1 MALEEGALA
10 ETLPANETIPARGGL
25 RRGKVVLGLALFAGL
40 AALGAF
46 TAGWLD
52 EGTPLTFLGL
62 VRAMPA
68 HLVLVAALLM
78 AADYVM
84 GGLRLHFWLRR
95 LDPGATFGTALKAY
109 LVTLFAGPVSPASAA
124 SAPTQ
129 LATLVRCGVHPARA
143 FAAMLLNYVGILSA
157 LLIVGALGGFYLVSA
172 TELADRLGGF
182 ERSLLTA
189 GIVIPLVFVVAILNP
204 KLAGALARASR
215 TLANKNH
222 NWIGRLLR
230 KFGDKLG
237 KAVDEY
243 RDALAAVRAD
253 WKRPLAGSLTIS
265 VAMLINKC
273 AVALTVAVALGYGG
287 GFVDV
292 AAPHALQQ
300 LFLYF
305 SPTPGGSG
313 VAEASVPV
321 FLSGVVP
328 DGRAAEFAIL
338 WRVFTSYIGIVVGAV
353 AVVLVFARRQRQP

>member
-1 MALEEGALA
+1 M
-10 ETLPANETIPARGGL
+10 

-40 AALGAF
+40 AVLGAL

-52 EGTPLTFLGL
+52 EGTSVTFLGL

-68 HLVLVAALLM
+68 HLLVASALLM

-95 LDPGATFGTALKAY
+95 LDPSATLGTALKAY
-109 LVTLFAGPVSPASAA
+109 LVTLFAGPVSPASTA

-157 LLIVGALGGFYLVSA
+157 LLIVGALSGFYLVSA
-172 TELADRLGGF
+172 SELVDRLGGF

-189 GIVIPLVFVVAILNP
+189 GVVVPLVFVLTILNP
-204 KLAGALARASR
+204 KLAGALARGSR
-215 TLANKNH
+215 ALARKNH
-222 NWIGRLLR
+222 NWVGRLLR

-237 KAVDEY
+237 RAVDEY

-253 WKRPLAGSLTIS
+253 WKRPLAGSLTVS
-265 VAMLINKC
+265 VAMLLNKC
-273 AVALTVAVALGYGG
+273 VVAFIVAVALGYGG
-287 GFVDV
+287 AFVDV

-321 FLSGVVP
+321 FLSGVIP
-328 DGRAAEFAIL
+328 DGRAVEFAVL
-338 WRVFTSYIGIVVGAV
+338 WRLFTSYLGIVVGAV
-353 AVVLVFARRQRQP
+353 AVAVVFAGKRR